1 MRKSNIYLLCA
12 ITFLQGMV
20 FYSAV
25 ATLYRQAAGLSV
37 FEITA
42 IEGASMALSMALEV
56 PWGWAADR
64 IGYRRTMIACNLLFL
79 VTKLIFWRAEHFMD
93 FLAERLLLA
102 VVVSGLSGVDASML
116 YLSAPP
122 EDAQRNEGWY
132 QAAGEA
138 GLLLSGLLY
147 IAFLSGQYRRTAL
160 WTVVTYALA
169 AALTFFLREVR
180 PPEKHRARPRL
191 MALARAHFRV
201 PGMLGLVVCAA
212 VFCEVSHCVT
222 VYFSQLQYLRC
233 GLSGRAI
240 GAAFLLVSL
249 AGLCGPLSARLTRRM
264 GRRPMGIGLLLLS
277 ALCMGLLALTRSGP
291 LSILLVTLLTALAAL
306 FSPLARVLENEKIAT
321 PDRATALSLN
331 AMISDSLIVLLDIGL
346 GRAADASL
354 PLALGICGIA
364 CLGAAGLF
372 RMVRVEP
379 SLN

>member
-1 MRKSNIYLLCA
+1 MRKRNIYLLCA

-20 FYSAV
+20 FYAAV

-37 FEITA
+37 FQI
-42 IEGASMALSMALEV
+42 
-56 PWGWAADR
+56 
-64 IGYRRTMIACNLLFL
+64 MILCNALFL
-79 VTKLIFWRAEHFMD
+79 VTKIIFWRAES
-93 FLAERLLLA
+93 FLGFLTERLLLA
-102 VVVSGLSGVDASML
+102 VVISGLSGVDASML

-122 EDAQRNEGWY
+122 RDAQRNSGWY
-132 QAAGEA
+132 FAAGEA
-138 GLLLSGLLY
+138 GVLLSGLLY
-147 IAFLSGQYRRTAL
+147 TAFLSGQYRQTAL

-169 AALTFFLREVR
+169 ALLTLFLREVR
-180 PPEKHRARPRL
+180 PEEGRKPREPL
-191 MALARAHFRV
+191 GRLIRTHFRV
-201 PGMLGLVVCAA
+201 PGMLALVFCAA
-212 VFCEVSHCVT
+212 VFSETVHCVT
-222 VYFSQLQYLRC
+222 IYFNQLQYLRC
-233 GLSGRAI
+233 GLPDRAI
-240 GAAFLLVSL
+240 GAAFLIASL

>member
-42 IEGASMALSMALEV
+42 IEGASMALSMALET
-56 PWGWAADR
+56 PWGWVADR
-64 IGYRRTMIACNLLFL
+64 VGYRRTMIVCNLLFL
-79 VTKLIFWRAEHFMD
+79 LTKLIFWRAERFMD

-102 VVVSGLSGVDASML
+102 VVISGLSGVDASML

-147 IAFLSGQYRRTAL
+147 TAFLSGQYRRTAL

-249 AGLCGPLSARLTRRM
+249 AGLCGPLSDRLTRRLGPHRT
-264 GRRPMGIGLLLLS
+264 GRGLLLLS
-277 ALCMGLLALTRSGP
+277 AFCAAGLALTASGP
-291 LSILLVTLLTALAAL
+291 LSILLVALLSALTALFRPLSGARENAL
-306 FSPLARVLENEKIAT
+306 VAT

-331 AMISDSLIVLLDIGL
+331 AMLADSLIVLLDLLL
-346 GRAADASL
+346 GRAADLSL
-354 PLALGICGIA
+354 PLALGLCGA
-364 CLGAAGLF
+364 GCLGAGMLW
-372 RMVRVEP
+372 RGEG
-379 SLN
+379 